1 MLQAVTYKR
10 LEKLRENI
18 PIKIDGN
25 IQDANGRTILHWA
38 AERGYKEVVEVL
50 LETCKVYP
58 HVLTW
63 AAETPDDLA
72 RQARHYIGFLS
83 QRYDTPLSYEKEIE
97 LYEKLLNVISKSDD
111 VSEATRLLRSRAPM
125 EPVGQWSVY
134 PLSLAITSNRLKIIN
149 LLVAAG
155 APLTTTNHGVNLL
168 TLAWLTPDVTIPV
181 QVTITRVFRHVL
193 QYELGQI
200 NNLSTTSKGVDNN
213 IVSTLRGGVKG
224 LIVTLQGDTPWM
236 VCWSPGM
243 SVEMLTELMVQAA
256 GAKCTLTCSFL
267 YQAGAQSSLCTKCGM
282 TPVHAALEAGHWD
295 LAEHIIKDMGGSV
308 YIPDN
313 SGQLPTSVMNTKLRK
328 TLEKTSC
335 FERRKL
341 KMLEKKNKNIISE
354 VHTELCQT
362 LEKTIYIKERH
373 QLEDLL
379 EKTKSPSDKQ
389 LVQEFL
395 KIQELLFNK
404 TNPFTQYE
412 ETLVLNIGYL
422 TLLVASRKGLQQLIY
437 LLVKRGGLAVDT
449 LVDNISDTTALHEA
463 ASHGKSSCVLL
474 LLNLGAQP
482 LKPDRYNQTP
492 SHLSAMFGHHN
503 VYKLLEIYH
512 TENEPSCRAGTSPQ
526 NVHSSFLKYLKMY
539 NKNNQSTNIKI
550 EHQNNSREV
559 TMNLL
564 KQNDLN
570 QIVEDVEKVTVDYAT
585 GEALE
590 VKDAVMKELQNIIK
604 NIPDKTYKGDLIL
617 LGSSADSTR
626 LYCPDEY
633 DVNIV
638 LNNFSS
644 IEFIIIEQTQE
655 EAFASGHKLR
665 MKPKHSHFGGSNFVN
680 KFYECVKDCL
690 KSYTLGDTRLSLV
703 PPGLTRTQVGVALSL
718 AWQGDKYPLLL
729 IGIDLVPV
737 VAVPWLKKISRPFLT
752 PETSKEIHLSNTE
765 DGSWRCS
772 FSATEVE
779 VLQHLDHQERK
790 VFLTA
795 KSLLSCMKAEPWMP
809 SDVKNKYCWWD
820 SRYWKIP
827 IPAGFC
833 LKNSFLR
840 FLEKKRNNEEEYQ
853 GKDLLTLVKCVFQ
866 EMCQEMVDPTTGAH
880 SLVPAKV
887 NAYFGGDCEKPKIGE
902 GAPEIVKYIKKK
914 LQKS

>member
-1 MLQAVTYKR
+1 
-10 LEKLRENI
+10 
-18 PIKIDGN
+18 
-25 IQDANGRTILHWA
+25 
-38 AERGYKEVVEVL
+38 
-50 LETCKVYP
+50 
-58 HVLTW
+58 
-63 AAETPDDLA
+63 
-72 RQARHYIGFLS
+72 
-83 QRYDTPLSYEKEIE
+83 
-97 LYEKLLNVISKSDD
+97 
-111 VSEATRLLRSRAPM
+111 
-125 EPVGQWSVY
+125 
-134 PLSLAITSNRLKIIN
+134 
-149 LLVAAG
+149 
-155 APLTTTNHGVNLL
+155 
-168 TLAWLTPDVTIPV
+168 
-181 QVTITRVFRHVL
+181 
-193 QYELGQI
+193 
-200 NNLSTTSKGVDNN
+200 
-213 IVSTLRGGVKG
+213 
-224 LIVTLQGDTPWM
+224 M
-236 VCWSPGM
+236 VRWSPGM

-295 LAEHIIKDMGGSV
+295 LAEHIIKDMGGSL

-313 SGQLPTSVMNTKLRK
+313 SGQLPTSVMNTKLCK

-335 FERRKL
+335 FERRERG
-341 KMLEKKNKNIISE
+341 MLWKKKEDVMLWEKHENIISE

-362 LEKTIYIKERH
+362 LEKTIYFKERH

-379 EKTKSPSDKQ
+379 EKMKSPSDKQ

-395 KIQELLFNK
+395 KVQELLFNK
-404 TNPFTQYE
+404 TKPFTQDE
-412 ETLVLNIGYL
+412 ETLVLNIGDQ

-437 LLVKRGGLAVDT
+437 LLVEIGGLAVDT

-503 VYKLLEIYH
+503 VYKHLERYH
-512 TENEPSCRAGTSPQ
+512 TENKPSCRAGTSPKDVRENFRQ
-526 NVHSSFLKYLKMY
+526 YMKMY
-539 NKNNQSTNIKI
+539 KKNNQSTNIKT
-550 EHQNNSREV
+550 EHMNNSSEA

-564 KQNDLN
+564 NQNDLKE
-570 QIVEDVEKVTVDYAT
+570 IVEDVEEVTVDYT
-585 GEALE
+585 RGEALE
-590 VKDAVMKELQNIIK
+590 VKDAVMKELQNIIQK
-604 NIPDKTYKGDLIL
+604 IPDKTYEGDLIL

-638 LNNFSS
+638 LNNFSN
-644 IEFIIIEQTQE
+644 IEFNIIEQTE
-655 EAFASGHKLR
+655 EETFASGHKLR
-665 MKPKHSHFGGSNFVN
+665 VEPKHSHFGGSKFVN

-690 KSYTLGDTRLSLV
+690 KKYTLVNKRLSLV

-718 AWQGDKYPLLL
+718 AWQGHKYPLLL
-729 IGIDLVPV
+729 IGVDIVPV
-737 VAVPWLKKISRPFLT
+737 VAVHWLEKISRPFLT
-752 PETSKEIHLSNTE
+752 PDTSTVIHLSNTE

-772 FSATEVE
+772 FAATEVE

-809 SDVKNKYCWWD
+809 SDVKIKYCWWD

-866 EMCQEMVDPTTGAH
+866 EMCQEIVDPTTGAH

-902 GAPEIVKYIKKK
+902 GAPEIVRHMEKKI
-914 LQKS
+914 Q